1 MSTLNLH
8 IPTLMLALVLG
19 FLMLTLELGIS
30 LKNVRT
36 RPELRRWA
44 LGSWALLAGFG
55 FLAVRPVVPLWLSIV
70 VGNWLICV
78 GIVLYGHALR
88 RFMGH
93 RPPERE
99 SYAIVAACLLAI
111 ATMPAWP
118 IQQRTAVMSAIFA
131 ALLLP
136 AVVSVF
142 RHGWH
147 AERSLRT
154 VAVTLSMAIAAL
166 LVRAVHAW
174 SNPQDYSDMMQA
186 SLGQGLTFLM
196 AFICLMGAGFGFV
209 LVVFER
215 VANQLEELATHDGLT
230 GCLNRSTTDAMLV
243 HELQRGRRL
252 GAPVSFVLLDL
263 DHFKLINDRHGHRA
277 GDAVLRHFAQTVRSL
292 LRESDVLGRTGGEEF
307 GLILPGTDL
316 PGAVRLVEKVRQAM
330 ETKQAIGD
338 RSQPIPATVSAGIA
352 VALSDDEVAPE
363 HLYGRAD
370 KALYSAKRAGRN
382 RVEYYKG
389 DGTSIFAPL
398 S

>member
-1 MSTLNLH
+1 MNALNLH

-19 FLMLTLELGIS
+19 FLMLTVELGFS
-30 LKNVRT
+30 LKYVRT
-36 RPELRRWA
+36 RLELRRWTA
-44 LGSWALLAGFG
+44 GSWALLAGFAL
-55 FLAVRPVVPLWLSIV
+55 LALRPVIPLWLSIV
-70 VGNWLICV
+70 LGNWLICV

-88 RFMGH
+88 RFVG
-93 RPPERE
+93 PAE
-99 SYAIVAACLLAI
+99 SPHGWYAAVAVSLLVI
-111 ATMPAWP
+111 STMPGWP
-118 IQQRTAVMSAIFA
+118 IQHRTSAISALYA

-136 AVVSVF
+136 GVVAVF
-142 RHGWH
+142 RRGWH

-154 VAVTLSMAIAAL
+154 VAVTLSLAIAAL
-166 LVRAVHAW
+166 LLRAVHAW
-174 SNPQDYSDMMQA
+174 TSPQDYSDMLQA

-215 VANQLEELATHDGLT
+215 AANQLEELATHDGLT

-252 GAPVSFVLLDL
+252 GAPVSFVLLDM

-277 GDAVLRHFAQTVRSL
+277 GDAVLRHFAKTVRTVM
-292 LRESDVLGRTGGEEF
+292 RESDVLGRTGGEEF

-316 PGAVRLVEKVRQAM
+316 PGAYRLVEKVRKAM
-330 ETKQAIGD
+330 ETTQAVGD
-338 RSQPIPATVSAGIA
+338 RAESIPATVSAGIA

-370 KALYSAKRAGRN
+370 KALYAAKRAGRN
-382 RVEYYKG
+382 RVEYYEG
-389 DGTSIFAPL
+389 NGASLFAPFQ
-398 S
+398 